1 MKYVRIAV
9 IILLIASM
17 GIYGAGVV
25 REKSGEDPT
34 KPVIQSDREV
44 LEIPV
49 AYEETDLLAGLTA
62 SDEKDGDLTDQIL
75 VGEFSQFVEKGL
87 CNLSYV
93 VFDSSNQ
100 PATFSRQV
108 RFTDYVSPRLTLSE
122 PLVFTVG
129 QAESAVDRIGASDV
143 LDGDISS
150 LIRQTDSD
158 IDYRTAGSY
167 TITVEVTNSFGDVET
182 QALPVHV
189 TEPSSQ
195 ELEIALSGYIVYLKP
210 GETFD
215 ARSYIQGLTDA
226 YGDSM
231 DTDYIT
237 VESGVDPG
245 SEGCYEV
252 HYQAEDENGRKGETW
267 MTVIVRA

>member
-9 IILLIASM
+9 IILLAASL
-17 GIYGAGVV
+17 GIYGAGVT

-34 KPVIQSDREV
+34 MPVIESDREV

-49 AYEETDLLAGLTA
+49 DYEEADLLEGLTA

-87 CNLSYV
+87 CNVSYV

-108 RFTDYVSPRLTLSE
+108 RFMDYVSPRLTLSE

-129 QAESAVDRIGASDV
+129 QAESAVARIGATDV

-182 QALPVHV
+182 QTLPVHV
-189 TEPSSQ
+189 TEPSRQ
-195 ELEIALSGYIVYLKP
+195 ELEIELSGFIVYLTP
-210 GETFD
+210 GAEFD
-215 ARSYIQGLTDA
+215 AASYVQGLTDA
-226 YGDSM
+226 YGEPM
-231 DTDYIT
+231 DTELVT
-237 VESGVDPG
+237 VESGVDTDT
-245 SEGCYEV
+245 EGCYEV
-252 HYQAEDENGRKGETW
+252 HYQAEDENGREGETW